1 MLLWVKEEIW
11 PIRISLHISE
21 LKELSQ
27 AKNQNLFTDLVQNIE
42 EESSIE
48 IEPLNKGIISVYL
61 LGILGTEY
69 MFCGTVQVSVWTQ
82 FPHIQMSIRLS

>member
-11 PIRISLHISE
+11 PIRISLHVSE

-48 IEPLNKGIISVYL
+48 
-61 LGILGTEY
+61 
-69 MFCGTVQVSVWTQ
+69 TVK
-82 FPHIQMSIRLS
+82 